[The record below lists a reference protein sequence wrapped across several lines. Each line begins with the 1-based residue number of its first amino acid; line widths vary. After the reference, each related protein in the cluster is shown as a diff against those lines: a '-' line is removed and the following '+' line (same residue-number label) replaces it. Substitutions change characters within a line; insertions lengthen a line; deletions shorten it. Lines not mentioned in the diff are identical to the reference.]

1 MRTHAR
7 RSTLALLMAVVF
19 LCTLCPAVP
28 GLALALPDFV
38 TPTIVPVIG
47 AYSISMPGVYDIRAV
62 TGDVTVNA
70 SPVVLTGSTTARVIV
85 NTANATLTLWDAT
98 LNKDSA
104 ARNGL
109 EITENTTLVLQGTN
123 TVNGG
128 VGHAGVHVPTAASLR
143 IEGPGSLTARGG
155 TGAAGIG
162 GNQSEDSGAIGI
174 YSATVTATGGTAS
187 GGQGGGAGIGG
198 GGYSVGGKATS
209 IRIDDAVVVAV
220 GGDGGDAND
229 LQGGGGGAGIGGGAG
244 SSGEGGAAVFIR
256 INASRVTAIGGSG
269 GTGRAGSNG
278 GGGGAGIGGGGGG
291 GGRGAYAASA
301 GSALSLYVLPASL
314 TALSSGGSG
323 GGTVSNSGGHGGN
336 GALAGGGG
344 GGGGG
349 AAGGSGGDASDD
361 LTTYSGGAGGASGES
376 GQAGQGLGGAAG
388 GSGYNNH
395 GGGGGGAGLFLT
407 GENDGTPVTP
417 DASGFGPTITTH
429 PTNTATTEGGNATF
443 TVAASG
449 GTAPL
454 HYWWQSSTDN
464 GNQWQ
469 HFDSTSGATL
479 TLSNAHVSHSG
490 SQYRCLVYDEALR
503 GPATSAAATLTVNAQ
518 TYALTLNAGTGGSVD
533 TSVNGNYAAGA
544 RIPLTATPDSGY
556 SFTGWTSDV
565 PGAAFA
571 DATAASTT
579 FTMPAGAANVTA
591 AFAPIV
597 QPPMFHPFTVAADA
611 GGSVDTAVNGNYEAG
626 DPIALSATPDS
637 GYSFTGWTSDVPG
650 AVFGD
655 ASAASTTFT
664 MPDGAANVTAHFSS
678 QFAQRILTHTATGIT
693 ASGLFTPDAALDV
706 VPNQLH
712 AAGCPGCDQ
721 LRALQAAGKLA
732 VRCDISLGAGA
743 SSGTLSL
750 SIPLDPAKYDG
761 QRGIVHHCVN
771 GTLVST
777 PVTIA
782 NGAATAAVS
791 SFSPFAVE
799 AQPRAIP
806 QPLPVTGDRFPMA
819 GLVVLLVGL
828 VGATGFVVR
837 RGKKGSA

>member
-128 VGHAGVHVPTAASLR
+128 GTYAGVQVPPTVSLR
-143 IEGPGSLTARGG
+143 IEGPGSLTARGSQ
-155 TGAAGIG
+155 GAAGIG
-162 GNQSEDSGAIGI
+162 GNKEEASGTIGI
-174 YSATVTATGGTAS
+174 YGATVTALG
-187 GGQGGGAGIGG
+187 GIG
-198 GGYSVGGKATS
+198 T
-209 IRIDDAVVVAV
+209 D
-220 GGDGGDAND
+220 
-229 LQGGGGGAGIGGGAG
+229 
-244 SSGEGGAAVFIR
+244 
-256 INASRVTAIGGSG
+256 
-269 GTGRAGSNG
+269 G
-278 GGGGAGIGGGGGG
+278 GGGGAGIGGGGGTPG
-291 GGRGAYAASA
+291 GSFTSSGDGGDAAGVLISA
-301 GSALSLYVLPASL
+301 SRVTVYGG
-314 TALSSGGSG
+314 SGGSG
-323 GGTVSNSGGHGGN
+323 GGN
-336 GALAGGGG
+336 GAGIG

-349 AAGGSGGDASDD
+349 ASTTSSGGQGGNASNIVLSDTS
-361 LTTYSGGAGGASGES
+361 LTSASRSGYSGGNGGR
-376 GQAGQGLGGAAG
+376 GALV
-388 GSGYNNH
+388 
-395 GGGGGGAGLFLT
+395 GGGGGGITIFGGGRGGSANGTVGGASTSSRGGDGRSLYSAGT
-407 GENDGTPVTP
+407 NDGTPVTP

-429 PTNTATTEGGNATF
+429 PQSANTTEGGDVTF

-449 GTAPL
+449 GTGAL

-490 SQYRCLVYDEALR
+490 SQYRCLVYDDALR
-503 GPATSAAATLTVNAQ
+503 GPATSTAATLTVNAQ
-518 TYALTLNAGTGGSVD
+518 TYAFTVTAGTGGSVN
-533 TSVNGNYAAGA
+533 TAANGNYLAGA
-544 RIPLTATPDSGY
+544 QVALTATPDSGY
-556 SFTGWTSDV
+556 SFAGWSSNVQGAVFADATAASTTFTMPAGAANVAAEFVPLPTYALSLAADAGGSITQGTPGSYTAGAAISLTATPDANFNFTGWTCDV

-579 FTMPAGAANVTA
+579 FTMPA
-591 AFAPIV
+591 
-597 QPPMFHPFTVAADA
+597 
-611 GGSVDTAVNGNYEAG
+611 
-626 DPIALSATPDS
+626 
-637 GYSFTGWTSDVPG
+637 
-650 AVFGD
+650 
-655 ASAASTTFT
+655 
-664 MPDGAANVTAHFSS
+664 GAANVTAHFSS

-732 VRCDISLGAGA
+732 LRCDISLSAGA
-743 SSGTLSL
+743 SSGTIQIA
-750 SIPLDPAKYDG
+750 IPLDPTKYDG
-761 QRGIVHHCVN
+761 QRATVHHCVN

-777 PVTIA
+777 PTTIT
-782 NGAATAAVS
+782 NGAATVAVS

-806 QPLPVTGDRFPMA
+806 QPLPVTGDGFPMA
-819 GLVVLLVGL
+819 GLVLLLVGL
-828 VGATGFVVR
+828 LGATGFVLK
-837 RGKKGSA
+837 RGRKGSA